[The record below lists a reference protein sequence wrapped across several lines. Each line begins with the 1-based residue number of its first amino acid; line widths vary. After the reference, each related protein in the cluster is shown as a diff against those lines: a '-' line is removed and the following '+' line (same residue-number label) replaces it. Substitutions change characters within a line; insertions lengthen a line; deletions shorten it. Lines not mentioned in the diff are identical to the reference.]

1 MRWRDKYEVNWHKKK
16 NLTVLVCSKV
26 VLPQMARVVGAKEI
40 EVCVMNSLTV
50 NLHLLMVGFYRPT
63 PQRHKVIIEAG
74 SFPSDLVRC
83 EQSSRCQY

>member
-1 MRWRDKYEVNWHKKK
+1 
-16 NLTVLVCSKV
+16 
-26 VLPQMARVVGAKEI
+26 MARVVGAKEI

-74 SFPSDLVRC
+74 SFPSDLVR
-83 EQSSRCQY
+83 